1 MNYLLGYINN
11 YNIQVVILGVALLGL
26 SSGALGTFLVFK
38 RQALIADVMSHST
51 LVGVV
56 CAYLF
61 LLALGDLER
70 TLLPFLI
77 GGGISGFLG
86 VFVCSILRNRCG
98 FKEDSAQAI
107 VLSVFFGL
115 GVVLISIAQNLE
127 GASIAGLESFIYGKS
142 AGLLARDVWW
152 ILGVSLIVL
161 LLLTTLFKELT
172 LIVFDPVAASARRF
186 PVGIVEAV
194 LLVVTA
200 ALTVVGIQSVGL
212 MLMVGL
218 FIIPPAT
225 ARFWSDRISRV
236 CFIAALFGAC
246 SAIIGSISTVR
257 FDDLPSGPMIILSSS
272 GLFFISMLFAPYRG
286 VLAKLFKRRRFARR
300 IRLEHLLRSMYEIT
314 EDHEAGP
321 FQLISIDQIARHRGV
336 KPEYFRSLVGRGV
349 RKGILV
355 VSPEGEAVAL
365 TNEGFVEAA
374 RITRIHRLWEQ
385 YLIHAA
391 EIGADHVDHDAD
403 LTEHVSSPA
412 IVLQLERYMEQEGI
426 RVISPHIVKAGSD
439 GRVKLTE

>member
-1 MNYLLGYINN
+1 MNQLLGHLTN

-26 SSGALGTFLVFK
+26 ACGALGTFLVFK

-56 CAYLF
+56 CAYLI
-61 LLALGDLER
+61 LLASGNLDR

-77 GGGISGFLG
+77 GGAISGFLG
-86 VFVCSILRNRCG
+86 VFICSLLRNKGG

-152 ILGVSLIVL
+152 IFGVATVVLIFITSV
-161 LLLTTLFKELT
+161 FKELT
-172 LIVFDPVAASARRF
+172 FFVFDPEGSAARRF
-186 PVGIVEAV
+186 PVAVLEAA

-225 ARFWSDRISRV
+225 ARFWSDKISHV
-236 CFIAALFGAC
+236 CIISALVGGV
-246 SAIIGSISTVR
+246 SAIIGSASTVK
-257 FDDLPSGPMIILSSS
+257 FDDLPSGPMIVLAAAL
-272 GLFFISMLFAPYRG
+272 LFFLSMLFAPNRG
-286 VLAKLFKRRRFARR
+286 TIAKLARRRKFTRR
-300 IRLEHLLRSMYEIT
+300 MGMEHLLRAMFEIT

-321 FQLISIDQIARHRGV
+321 FQLIKLMEIAEHREV
-336 KPEYFRSLVGRGV
+336 SPEYFKRLIGRGV
-349 RKGILV
+349 RKGLFV
-355 VSPEGEAVAL
+355 VAPDGDSVAL
-365 TNEGFVEAA
+365 TNEGLVEAA

-385 YLIHAA
+385 YLVHAA
-391 EIGADHVDHDAD
+391 EFGADHVDHDAD

-412 IVLQLERYMEQEGI
+412 IVMQLERYMEQEGI
-426 RVISPHIVKAGSD
+426 KVISPHVIKVN
-439 GRVKLTE
+439 

>member
-1 MNYLLGYINN
+1 MNQLLGHLTN
-11 YNIQVVILGVALLGL
+11 YNIQIVILGVALLGL
-26 SSGALGTFLVFK
+26 ACGALGTFLVFK

-56 CAYLF
+56 CAYL
-61 LLALGDLER
+61 LLLVMGDVDR
-70 TLLPFLI
+70 TLLPFLL
-77 GGGISGFLG
+77 GGAVSGFLG
-86 VFVCSILRNRCG
+86 VFVCSLLRTKAG

-152 ILGVSLIVL
+152 IFGVAIAVL
-161 LLLTTLFKELT
+161 TFITSIFKELT
-172 LIVFDPVAASARRF
+172 FFVFDPEGAAARSL
-186 PVGIVEAV
+186 PVNALEAAI
-194 LLVVTA
+194 LLVTA

-225 ARFWSDRISRV
+225 ARFWSDKISRV
-236 CFIAALFGAC
+236 CVISALIGGT
-246 SAIIGSISTVR
+246 SAIIGSLSTVK
-257 FDDLPSGPMIILSSS
+257 FDDLPSGPMIVLAAAL
-272 GLFFISMLFAPYRG
+272 LFFLSLLFAPNRG
-286 VLAKLFKRRRFARR
+286 AVAKLASRRKFARR
-300 IRLEHLLRSMYEIT
+300 MGMEHLLRAMFEIT

-321 FQLISIDQIARHRGV
+321 FQLINLSQIAEYREV
-336 KPEYFRSLVGRGV
+336 KPEYFKRLIGRGV
-349 RKGILV
+349 RKGLLV
-355 VSPEGEAVAL
+355 VAPEGDSVAL
-365 TNEGFVEAA
+365 TNEGYVEAA
-374 RITRIHRLWEQ
+374 RVTRIHRLWEQ

-391 EIGADHVDHDAD
+391 EFGADHVDHDAD

-412 IVLQLERYMEQEGI
+412 IVMQLERYMEQEGI
-426 RVISPHIVKAGSD
+426 KVISPHVIKVS
-439 GRVKLTE
+439 